1 MYILSLSFSLIVTP
15 FLEAPME
22 LIWNFR
28 VAPVYNST
36 VFSVFFVGYACKGV
50 REINSKKYY
59 YGVR

>member
-36 VFSVFFVGYACKGV
+36 VFSVFFVGV
-50 REINSKKYY
+50 R
-59 YGVR
+59 